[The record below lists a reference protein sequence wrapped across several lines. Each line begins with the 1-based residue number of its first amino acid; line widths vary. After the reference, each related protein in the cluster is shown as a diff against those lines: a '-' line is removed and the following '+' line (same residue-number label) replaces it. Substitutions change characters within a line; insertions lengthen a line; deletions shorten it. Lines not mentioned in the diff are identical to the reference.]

1 MKVLLILKD
10 GFFNAGKS
18 VSREKEEVSYNQF
31 KQWVLK
37 TEIFKKFFHYD
48 EVYLK
53 VENSNCIPH
62 VFFVSLFLRLMAR
75 KKAAFLDER
84 EQERKISWFFILK
97 QAGFFLG
104 EVCYIPV
111 LLFRSFNSVQKYERL
126 SCRPTSIK
134 EGGEYRP
141 VYLKSDLWLGIK
153 AGGSV
158 AHTTGVLNALLFF
171 SPKPLFLST
180 ASIPGVSLDV
190 EVYLFPISPRYCA
203 RTPYFPL
210 WNARLFTRWCRGIL
224 ETKKVSFFYQR
235 YSFGNFTGVVLAQ
248 EHQVPLVLEYNGSEV
263 WIARNWD
270 KKPPHLRHI
279 ERIELLNLH
288 RADVIVVVSGV
299 MKEEL
304 VQRGIVPEKIL
315 VNPNGVDPE
324 KFHPD
329 VSGDP
334 VREKW
339 NLKNKRV
346 IGFIGTFGPWH
357 GVEVLVKALER
368 LWKKRADLKENT
380 RALLIGG
387 GPLLDD
393 VQASIQASAFHENF
407 ILTGVVPQSEAPQ
420 YLAACDLLVASHVPN
435 PDGSRFFG
443 SPTKLFEYMAMGKG
457 IVASD
462 LEQIG
467 EVLKHGETAWLVKPG
482 DVEDLARGIETLLD
496 RPDLAEKMGRTARQ
510 EAASRYTWKEHTRK
524 IIEKLKERTGKGVLE
539 KNV

>member
-10 GFFNAGKS
+10 DFFGERNNKT
-18 VSREKEEVSYNQF
+18 REKEIISYDCF
-31 KQWVLK
+31 KQWVTKGGIL
-37 TEIFKKFFHYD
+37 EKFFYYD

-53 VENSNCIPH
+53 AENADCIPH

-75 KKAAFLDER
+75 KKAAFLGEK
-84 EQERKISWFFILK
+84 EQEREISWLFVLK
-97 QAGFFLG
+97 QCCIFLG

-111 LLFRSFNSVQKYERL
+111 LLCRSFKDVRKYERIGHR
-126 SCRPTSIK
+126 SASIRN
-134 EGGEYRP
+134 EYRP
-141 VYLKSDLWLGIK
+141 VYLKSDTWLGVK
-153 AGGSV
+153 AGGSI
-158 AHTTGVLNALLFF
+158 AHTTGVLNMLSFFFPKPVFLSATFIPGISPEVEAHFF
-171 SPKPLFLST
+171 SLS
-180 ASIPGVSLDV
+180 PW
-190 EVYLFPISPRYCA
+190 YCG
-203 RTPYFPL
+203 THYFPL
-210 WNARLFTRWCRGIL
+210 WNARLFTRWCRNIL
-224 ETKKVSFFYQR
+224 KTKKVSFFYQR

-248 EHQVPLVLEYNGSEV
+248 EHKVPLVLEYNGSEV

-270 KKPPHLRHI
+270 KKPPHLGHI
-279 ERIELLNLH
+279 ERIERLNLH
-288 RADVIVVVSGV
+288 RADVVVVVSEV

-304 VQRGIVPEKIL
+304 VQRGVVPEKIL

-324 KFHPD
+324 KFRPD
-329 VSGDP
+329 ISGEN

-346 IGFIGTFGPWH
+346 VGFIGTFDRWH
-357 GVEVLVKALER
+357 GVGVLVNALER
-368 LWKKRADLKENT
+368 LWKKRPDLKENT

-387 GPLLDD
+387 GPLFYD
-393 VQASIQASAFHENF
+393 VQTSIKASPFRENF

-457 IVASD
+457 IVASR

-482 DVEDLARGIETLLD
+482 DVEDLARGIEHLLE
-496 RPDLAEKMGRTARQ
+496 RPGLSKKMGESARK
-510 EAASRYTWKEHTRK
+510 EVLARFTWREHTRR
-524 IIEKLKERTGKGVLE
+524 IVEKLMELVPPSKE
-539 KNV
+539 